1 MRRWLRLAVLVLA
14 LAGLLPCAEA
24 RAQEGGPV
32 YIVAPNDTLSDIA
45 RRFGVSLEAL
55 IEVNHIANPSL
66 LQPGQPLLIPGFE
79 GVSGVLTTE
88 EIAYG
93 ETLASLS
100 LWHGVEADTLIRL
113 NRLVNPGR
121 LYVGQELI
129 VPQDEANPLSRMAVK
144 TVAMRE
150 GQSLLE
156 AAVVHG
162 VNPWLLA
169 TVNRLGERLWLVPG
183 AALSIPGGSSQPS
196 GLPEPALSA
205 LVEPAPAVQGRTLRI
220 QIELAGAV
228 ALEGRLGERALRFHP
243 LNETHQVALQGIHAM
258 AEPGLYDL
266 QVTLVDPAEGSV
278 LFRFLQPV
286 RVVEGGYLFDPPLS
300 VPAETIDPAVTAPE
314 EALIAS
320 IVGDDSPERLW
331 SGTFLFP
338 SKKTDVFP
346 SIFGSRRSYNNTGY
360 RYYHTGLDFYGGT
373 GTPILAPARGRV
385 VFAGPLTVR
394 GNTTIID
401 HGWGVFTG
409 YLHQSEVLV
418 AVGDMVEPGQ
428 TIGLV
433 GATGR
438 VTGAHLHWEVWVGG
452 VPVNPLEWTSV
463 EYP

>member
-1 MRRWLRLAVLVLA
+1 MCRWPRVALLVLA
-14 LAGLLPCAEA
+14 LTFLLPCGDA

-32 YIVAPNDTLSDIA
+32 YIVAPDDTLTDIA

-55 IEVNHIANPSL
+55 INANSITNPSL

-79 GVSGVLTTE
+79 GVSGVLTTQ

-100 LWHGVEADTLIRL
+100 LRHGVPKETLIRL
-113 NRLVNPGR
+113 NRIVSPQR
-121 LYVGQELI
+121 LYVGQALI
-129 VPQDEANPLSRMAVK
+129 VSQDEANPLRLAAAKTLAVE
-144 TVAMRE
+144 E
-150 GQSLLE
+150 GRSLLE
-156 AAVVHG
+156 TAVLQG
-162 VNPWLLA
+162 VNPWLVA
-169 TVNRLGERLWLVPG
+169 TVNRWSDRLWVLPG
-183 AALSIPGGSSQPS
+183 ATLAIPGGSSPPS
-196 GLPEPALSA
+196 GLPEPVLSVQVSP
-205 LVEPAPAVQGRTLRI
+205 LPAVQGRTLRVRV
-220 QIELAGAV
+220 EAAGEV
-228 ALEGRLGERALRFHP
+228 TIEGRVGERVLQFHS
-243 LNETHQVALQGIHAM
+243 LDEAHQVALQGIHAM

-266 QVTLVDPAEGSV
+266 EVSLLDPADGSI
-278 LFRFLQPV
+278 FCAFSQPV
-286 RVVEGGYLFDPPLS
+286 PVVEGGYLFDRPLAVPP
-300 VPAETIDPAVTAPE
+300 ETIDPAVTVPE
-314 EALIAS
+314 EEFIAS
-320 IVGDDSPERLW
+320 IVSADSPERLW

-338 SKKTDVFP
+338 SKNTEVFP
-346 SIFGSRRSYNNTGY
+346 SVFGSRRSYNNSGY

-373 GTPILAPARGRV
+373 GTPIPAPARGRV
-385 VFAGPLTVR
+385 VFAGPLVVR

-409 YLHQSEVLV
+409 YLHQSEILV

-452 VPVNPLEWTSV
+452 VPVNPLQWTSV